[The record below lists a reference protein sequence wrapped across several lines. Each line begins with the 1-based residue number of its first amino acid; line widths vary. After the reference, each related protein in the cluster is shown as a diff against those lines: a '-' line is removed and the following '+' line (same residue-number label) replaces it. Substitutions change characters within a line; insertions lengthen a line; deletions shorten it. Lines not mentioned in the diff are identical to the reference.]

1 MDQKAEKKDFIHPHE
16 REGQEELR
24 AQVRGRKKSPQEKGT
39 PKEGTSKGH
48 HPLHPKKTQ
57 VHQEPKEER
66 KLEEQTHPQEEMETE
81 VEVFP
86 DLGLQVKRNQS
97 QGVPALKAKEERPGQ
112 GKKKVIGEEGSQ
124 GQAQG
129 KAPQN
134 HSQAPSLLRVKAWT
148 KKEPELTQTQ
158 REGGPEGQ
166 AEGHQKMGGES
177 FRQMG
182 EDQMTGRV
190 QRGSL
195 NQRGSQKIDRLGGKE
210 KSCPQG
216 QEDP

>member
-97 QGVPALKAKEERPGQ
+97 QGSRLSKPRRK
-112 GKKKVIGEEGSQ
+112 
-124 GQAQG
+124 GQA
-129 KAPQN
+129 K
-134 HSQAPSLLRVKAWT
+134 
-148 KKEPELTQTQ
+148 
-158 REGGPEGQ
+158 
-166 AEGHQKMGGES
+166 
-177 FRQMG
+177 
-182 EDQMTGRV
+182 GR
-190 QRGSL
+190 R
-195 NQRGSQKIDRLGGKE
+195 K
-210 KSCPQG
+210 
-216 QEDP
+216 